1 MHNMDLPLWRQRLKA
16 SQSKEGKLAS
26 NRWIQIANVSKNNQ
40 PRVRTVVF
48 RGWLDN
54 TTMLIYTDKRS
65 EKYKDIES
73 NKNIEV
79 LWLFFKTKS
88 QYRFKGKVYEVGDN
102 IKYWDNLYERSKE
115 QWFWPSPGKI
125 FDQKDN
131 IPSLNKKLSKPNNFS
146 VLKIN
151 INEVDLLKL
160 EKPVHKRYLWKKSD
174 NWKCIEINP

>member
-1 MHNMDLPLWRQRLKA
+1 MNNIDLPLWRQRLKA

-65 EKYKDIES
+65 EKYTDLES

-88 QYRFKGKVYEVGDN
+88 QYRFKGKVYELEDN
-102 IKYWDNLYERSKE
+102 DIYWDNLLDRSKN
-115 QWFWPSPGKI
+115 QWFWPHPGKRI
-125 FDQKDN
+125 IEKNTISLIDN
-131 IPSLNKKLSKPNNFS
+131 SLSKPNNFS
-146 VLKIN
+146 VLKIK

-160 EKPVHKRYLWKKSD
+160 EQPFHKRYIWKEID
-174 NWKCIEINP
+174 NWKCIEVNP